1 MTLHQELLVAHAD
14 GDKHRLAELYERAAD
29 TADTDAAKYFFL
41 TQAYVFALDC
51 GHKNVSSLGDLLR
64 SANRL

>member
-1 MTLHQELLVAHAD
+1 MTLDQELLAAHAD
-14 GDKHRLAELYERAAD
+14 GDKHRLAELYERAAN

-51 GHKNVSSLGDLLR
+51 GHEKERSLGDLLR